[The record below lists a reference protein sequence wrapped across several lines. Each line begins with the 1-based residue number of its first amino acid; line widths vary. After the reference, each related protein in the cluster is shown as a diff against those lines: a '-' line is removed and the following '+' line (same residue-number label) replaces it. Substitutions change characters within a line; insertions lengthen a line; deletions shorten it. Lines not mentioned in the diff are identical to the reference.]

1 MNDSKITQA
10 LLRELFEYREDGVFV
25 RKVATSNRV
34 KVGDV
39 AGWKT
44 VGDRYVGLCVN
55 GKKHL
60 MHRMI
65 FLYHHGY
72 LPKCIDHIDG
82 DGSNNRIENLRE
94 ATQSQN
100 LMNVP
105 GRSGTK
111 SGMKNVYWHSKLH
124 KWAVHAKVGDKVKY
138 FGLYEDIE
146 LAELVATEVRN
157 KYHKQFANHNMRSA

>member
-39 AGWKT
+39 VGWKT

-55 GKKHL
+55 GKKEY
-60 MHRMI
+60 MHRMM

-72 LPKCIDHIDG
+72 LPKYIDHVDG

-94 ATQSQN
+94 ATQSEN
-100 LMNVP
+100 LYNL
-105 GRSGTK
+105 GCK
-111 SGMKNVYWHSKLH
+111 SNNKCGIKNISWDKNQKKWIVTSKVFG
-124 KWAVHAKVGDKVKY
+124 KKTY
-138 FGLYEDIE
+138 FGSYNDLE
-146 LAELVATEVRN
+146 LAELVAIEVRE
-157 KYHKQFANHNMRSA
+157 KYHGKFANHTK